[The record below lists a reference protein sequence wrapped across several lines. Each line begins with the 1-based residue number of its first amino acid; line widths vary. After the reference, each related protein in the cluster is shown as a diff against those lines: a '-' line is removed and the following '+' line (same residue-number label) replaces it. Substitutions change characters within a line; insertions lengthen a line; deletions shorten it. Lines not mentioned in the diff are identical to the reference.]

1 MTEIIEKLLQKIALT
16 GNKLISLAVDN
27 EVRLAVIQRCDGS
40 EQVVEYIN
48 GEWVA

>member
-1 MTEIIEKLLQKIALT
+1 MTEIIEKLLRKIALT

-27 EVRLAVIQRCDGS
+27 DIKLAVVQRCDGS

-48 GEWVA
+48 GEWRA